1 MRRMIQKTNDEATV
15 KQIAEEMIKWAGDDR
30 AKRIILRDYCRQVAE
45 LGYGSEAAQA
55 TLKKL
60 GEVAPPPK
68 DRKQD
73 EQVEQLKQMV
83 VAAQAQLDA
92 ANERALW
99 AERMAKRGFISA
111 AQAEAEQARFFAAK
125 ANLAAIRAELD
136 AVLRRKDVP

>member
-30 AKRIILRDYCRQVAE
+30 QKRIILRDYCKQVAG
-45 LGYGSEAAQA
+45 LGYGTEAAQA
-55 TLKKL
+55 ALKKL

-68 DRKQD
+68 DRKKD
-73 EQVEQLKQMV
+73 EQVELLKQRV
-83 VAAQAQLDA
+83 LAAQAQLEA

-99 AERMAKRGFISA
+99 SERMVPRGFVSG
-111 AQAEAEQARFFAAK
+111 AQAEADRARLFVAK
-125 ANLAAIRAELD
+125 AHLIRAELE